1 MNKWLIRIVILNW
14 TWLSLASAQEPASD
28 LRPLIRKF
36 RAFEYHAV
44 IAMAESLL
52 VHQKSLP
59 PLQAIEIYR
68 MKAIAHYTLSQT
80 QAAKAGFAAI
90 LEIDSTFALD
100 TLQNSPK
107 IVDFYQQVKSQFQRR
122 RERDTLEIETE
133 PQGIPIKTLLRPQ
146 PDFAKAIS
154 RSLIWPGWGH
164 RVYGRS
170 TKGWVLSLAGLVTAG
185 ATAFYFVDSRQ
196 KERDY
201 LNETRHDQIN
211 DKYERYNFSYRRR
224 NFSAAAFVAVWAY
237 SQFDLFSLARKNANA
252 SQSAITPLLLDAQL
266 QPALGMRLEIGFSLE

>member
-1 MNKWLIRIVILNW
+1 MITWLIRIAILNW

-28 LRPLIRKF
+28 LRPLIEKF

-44 IAMAESLL
+44 IAIAESLL
-52 VHQKSLP
+52 VHQKSLA
-59 PLQAIEIYR
+59 PLQAIEVHR

-80 QAAKAGFAAI
+80 EAATAGFAAI

-107 IVDFYQQVKSQFQRR
+107 IVDFYQQVKSQFQRQ
-122 RERDTLEIETE
+122 RERNEPEIKTE
-133 PQGIPIKTLLRPQ
+133 PQDTPIKTPLRPQ

-170 TKGWVLSLAGLVTAG
+170 TKGWVLSLAGLATAG
-185 ATAFYFVDSRQ
+185 TTAYYFFDSRQ
-196 KERDY
+196 KESDY

-211 DKYERYNFSYRRR
+211 EKYERYNFSYRRR
-224 NFSAAAFVAVWAY
+224 NFFAAAFIAVWAY
-237 SQFDLFSLARKNANA
+237 SQFDLFSLAKKSTNT
-252 SQSAITPLLLDAQL
+252 SQSAITPILLDAHL
-266 QPALGMRLEIGFSLE
+266 QPALGMKLEIGFSLD